1 MNEQFNEQSLNQPSN
16 EELTRLIEP
25 EIRKMGAIQRI
36 ISLFV
41 SPGELMRNIKVY
53 PVVLVPLILSI
64 AIGLVSIPVTM
75 QGQELL
81 SRELSNISIERYGV
95 DLMNLAVGAD
105 EYGEVLSAAMDVVMM
120 VTTVA
125 TVIIGPILI
134 SFLIALGIL
143 ILSKIA
149 RGNAK
154 LGQLFSLYLHIYIIS
169 LLGAVISIGLM
180 AMNDTYLDL
189 TSLAAVF
196 MPGGNI
202 SMLPFNLLS
211 GISVFSI
218 WTAILSYLGI
228 KILNDFSGVKAGV
241 ITLIAFLVGLA
252 IHVGT
257 FMSTFIMWDLAMNV
271 GL

>member
-1 MNEQFNEQSLNQPSN
+1 MNEQINDQPFNEQPH
-16 EELTRLIEP
+16 EELTRMVEP
-25 EIRKMGAIQRI
+25 EIKKMGAIQRI
-36 ISLFV
+36 ISLFIA
-41 SPGELMRNIKVY
+41 PGELMRNIKAY
-53 PVVLVPLILSI
+53 PVVLVPFILSI
-64 AIGLVSIPVTM
+64 VIGLASIPVTM
-75 QGQELL
+75 QGQELMT
-81 SRELSNISIERYGV
+81 RELSNISIERYGV
-95 DLMNLAVGAD
+95 DLMNLVIGAD
-105 EYGEVLSAAMDVVMM
+105 EYGDDLAAAMDVVMM

-125 TVIIGPILI
+125 MVIIGPLLI
-134 SFLIALGIL
+134 SFFIALGIL

-169 LLGAVISIGLM
+169 LLGALISIGLM
-180 AMNDTYLDL
+180 VTTDNYLDL

-257 FMSTFIMWDLAMNV
+257 FMSTFIMWDLAM
-271 GL
+271 GMGI